1 MSRQTSQL
9 IDFKDFEEVELEI
22 AKEKLLVAYNQ
33 FNNCDADLI
42 DYCIFKIEAYKAKID
57 SIVKKNK
64 TGGPGK

>member
-1 MSRQTSQL
+1 MSRQTSEL
-9 IDFKDFEEVELEI
+9 IDFKDFEEIELEA
-22 AKEKLLVAYNQ
+22 AKENLLIAYNQ

-64 TGGPGK
+64 TGGSSK